1 MELWE
6 VGLMD
11 LAECQIIIKAGFK
24 NDTISMCHLLVACLL
39 RRPLQGISLGAA
51 ADWRAVNSCEEVYEA
66 ELFY

>member
-11 LAECQIIIKAGFK
+11 LAECQIIIKAGFR
-24 NDTISMCHLLVACLL
+24 NDTISVCHLLADCLL

-51 ADWRAVNSCEEVYEA
+51 VDWRAVNSCEEVYKA